1 MMLTVDT
8 ITGGNRERIAT
19 GFSIPFKLTLAGI
32 MQFAIK
38 PMWGINYLTHPKFA
52 LPQLDDFVDMS
63 GGALDR
69 ELFHGNVGPN
79 HELERCRRNG

>member
-1 MMLTVDT
+1 M
-8 ITGGNRERIAT
+8 GN
-19 GFSIPFKLTLAGI
+19 KLSHS
-32 MQFAIK
+32 
-38 PMWGINYLTHPKFA
+38 HPKFA